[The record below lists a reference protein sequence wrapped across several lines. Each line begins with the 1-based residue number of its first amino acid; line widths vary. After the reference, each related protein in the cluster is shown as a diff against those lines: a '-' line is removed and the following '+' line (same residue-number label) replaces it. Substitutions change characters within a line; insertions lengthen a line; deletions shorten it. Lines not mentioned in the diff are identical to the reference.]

1 MKYTGITYRPP
12 FEANSLL
19 LQVTTGCS
27 HNKCTFCTMYR
38 NIPFKVESMEQIEKD
53 LNEARHARR
62 RIRRVFLV
70 NGDAFVLSAD
80 KLKEIAKKIIEII
93 PEVETIAMYSS
104 VKNIMDK
111 SDEELKDLR
120 DLRINDLNIGIESGL
135 EDAVKFMNKGYTVE
149 DTRRELKRLEKAGID
164 YSVNII
170 IVCGGSS
177 KSRENATYS
186 AELVNELNPSLIFVG
201 SVHIDPGSE
210 LEKAIINGEFD
221 ENTLRENIEEEKLF
235 LECLDKRD
243 IEFFGLHP
251 SNAIRVHGILS
262 KDKEEMI
269 EELEEGLREIPDKF
283 LDRRS
288 RRGAEG
294 SVEDFLG
301 ID

>member
-1 MKYTGITYRPP
+1 MKYTGTTYRPP

-38 NIPFKVESMEQIEKD
+38 NIPFEVENMEQIEKD

-104 VKNIMDK
+104 VKNI
-111 SDEELKDLR
+111 
-120 DLRINDLNIGIESGL
+120 
-135 EDAVKFMNKGYTVE
+135 
-149 DTRRELKRLEKAGID
+149 
-164 YSVNII
+164 
-170 IVCGGSS
+170 
-177 KSRENATYS
+177 
-186 AELVNELNPSLIFVG
+186 
-201 SVHIDPGSE
+201 
-210 LEKAIINGEFD
+210 
-221 ENTLRENIEEEKLF
+221 EEKLF